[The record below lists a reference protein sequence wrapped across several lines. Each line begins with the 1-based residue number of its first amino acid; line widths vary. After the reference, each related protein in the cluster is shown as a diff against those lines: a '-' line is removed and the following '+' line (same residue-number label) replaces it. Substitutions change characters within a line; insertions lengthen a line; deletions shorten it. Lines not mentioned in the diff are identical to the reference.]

1 MLLGWVNV
9 PFSAGLAL
17 LPCLFAVDVNFF
29 LFSKIEKDMKKETLL
44 TDVAVTSVLGVRE
57 MKEETQLPDLAVT
70 EDTQVQDVAVMTSPR
85 KHNESPPGRGASG
98 PQHLFI
104 LMHGVM
110 GRQSHMSALA
120 DAAKARMGQ
129 GVLIFSTSSYSRLY
143 SLRGTRYAGNA
154 VFAEIQELVRKH
166 AGSLKYISL
175 CGYSFGGIVA
185 MWVSALLYE
194 HTFLGLQPINFMTI
208 ACPHLG
214 LDPSPSGYLQ
224 VLKRTFIRNAG
235 VHTGSELSHADGYQ
249 LLLHLTHPSSAGYKG
264 LQAFARRATYA
275 NIRCDRTV
283 PFETAFFPS
292 PDLPS
297 VLQLLQLSTGTQMR
311 ATWQSTGLSYPHVF
325 QVRCE
330 CKTEEELGGA
340 AAAGEGGE
348 GGGEDQV
355 LQGEDKV
362 LQEPDLEKMGLG
374 TQVALCCMLLLVR
387 RPQVLLVC
395 LKASSGSMSEA
406 PERERE
412 DTWVRRPRMRL
423 CVLGGP
429 EVCYDLLC
437 VVAR

>member
-1 MLLGWVNV
+1 MN
-9 PFSAGLAL
+9 
-17 LPCLFAVDVNFF
+17 
-29 LFSKIEKDMKKETLL
+29 
-44 TDVAVTSVLGVRE
+44 
-57 MKEETQLPDLAVT
+57 EETQLTDIALT
-70 EDTQVQDVAVMTSPR
+70 TSPR
-85 KHNESPPGRGASG
+85 KNNESPPERGASG

-110 GRQSHMSALA
+110 GRQSHMSALT

-154 VFAEIQELVRKH
+154 VFAEIQELVLKH

-214 LDPSPSGYLQ
+214 LDPRPSGYLQ
-224 VLKRTFIRNAG
+224 VLKSTFIRNAG
-235 VHTGSELSHADGYQ
+235 VHTGSEILHDDGYQ

-311 ATWQSTGLSYPHVF
+311 TNWQSTGLSYPHVF

-330 CKTEEELGGA
+330 CKTEEEFGGA
-340 AAAGEGGE
+340 AAAGEGG
-348 GGGEDQV
+348 DKV
-355 LQGEDKV
+355 LQDKV

-387 RPQVLLVC
+387 RPEVLLLVC
-395 LKASSGSMSEA
+395 LKASSGSMS
-406 PERERE
+406 
-412 DTWVRRPRMRL
+412 
-423 CVLGGP
+423 
-429 EVCYDLLC
+429 
-437 VVAR
+437 